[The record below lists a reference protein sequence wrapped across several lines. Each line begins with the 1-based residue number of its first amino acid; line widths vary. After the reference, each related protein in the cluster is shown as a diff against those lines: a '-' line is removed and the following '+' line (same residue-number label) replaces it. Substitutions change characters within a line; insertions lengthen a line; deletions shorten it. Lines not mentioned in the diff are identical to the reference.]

1 MEEVEVADVVV
12 EEVAEGAAVSEAA
25 RYTVGV
31 DAAED
36 LLHLFR
42 VADIANMACTPL
54 RRLLRIDV
62 GHRRVD
68 SCLREVKKLDCGSS
82 ICKCVRDCETDTT
95 RSSCDDGRLAD

>member
-36 LLHLFR
+36 LLRGPLLDRAVGAVHEDAPGR
-42 VADIANMACTPL
+42 AGAAIAHGEAVGNDCRDARMERKRPTPHARS
-54 RRLLRIDV
+54 RR
-62 GHRRVD
+62 H
-68 SCLREVKKLDCGSS
+68 
-82 ICKCVRDCETDTT
+82 
-95 RSSCDDGRLAD
+95 